1 MTTAAMVM
9 LSASEQVGTD
19 EGVPS
24 AVWGLGILGVLLVM
38 LIAVWM
44 FGRGRPHA

>member
-1 MTTAAMVM
+1 MTTAAIVM
-9 LSASEQVGTD
+9 LSASEQVHTD

-24 AVWGLGILGVLLVM
+24 AVWGLGILGLLLGM
-38 LIAVWM
+38 LVATWM

>member
-1 MTTAAMVM
+1 MTTAAIV
-9 LSASEQVGTD
+9 LLGASEQVNAD

>member
-1 MTTAAMVM
+1 MTTAAIVM
-9 LSASEQVGTD
+9 LSASEQVSTD

-24 AVWGLGILGVLLVM
+24 AVWGLGILGLLLGM
-38 LIAVWM
+38 LVATWM

>member
-9 LSASEQVGTD
+9 LSASEQVPTD

-24 AVWGLGILGVLLVM
+24 AVWGLGILGLLLGL
-38 LIAVWM
+38 LIATWV

>member
-1 MTTAAMVM
+1 MTTAAIVM

-24 AVWGLGILGVLLVM
+24 AVWGLGILGLLLGM
-38 LIAVWM
+38 LVATWM